1 MANWTEKAA
10 ALEKPRKADQDKL
23 DAVICSLVGY
33 QWLVKPRADSIM
45 IGDLEIGYMI
55 APASPDVRGRL
66 QLAAGARGV
75 AIDGAQCAG

>member
-33 QWLVKPRADSIM
+33 QWLRKPREDSIM
-45 IGDLEIGYMI
+45 IGDLVTGYMI
-55 APASPDVRGRL
+55 APASPAVRARL
-66 QLAAGARGV
+66 RLAAIARGV
-75 AIDGAQCAG
+75 AIDGSIVTQ